1 MHELNSLLTMLIAKL
16 TGVELPDYFTMLILV
31 MAGSLLVF
39 ALMTRRLSV
48 DKPKTGQHIL
58 ELLIEGINKFQG
70 DIIGHDG
77 SKYISVCGTF
87 FVMILLCNLMGFIPG
102 FMPPT
107 GHIIVTL
114 SFGLCAFL
122 AYNAIGV
129 YKQGFGYIKHFL
141 GPMLPL
147 AVLFLPI
154 EMVSHIARPMSLGI
168 RLFGNIFGDHMVGSI
183 FTSLVP
189 IIIPVPFILLGLFV
203 SFMQALVFALLS
215 MIYIAGAV
223 EHH

>member
-1 MHELNSLLTMLIAKL
+1 MLIAKL
-16 TGVELPDYFTMLILV
+16 SGIEVPDYFTMLILV
-31 MAGSLLVF
+31 MVGSLVVF

-48 DKPKTGQHIL
+48 EKPKTGQHIL

-77 SKYISVCGTF
+77 HKYISVCGTF
-87 FVMILLCNLMGFIPG
+87 FVMILLSNLMAFVPG

-107 GHIIVTL
+107 GHIIVTI
-114 SFGLCAFL
+114 SFGLCAFF
-122 AYNAIGV
+122 AYNAIGL
-129 YKQGFGYIKHFL
+129 YKQGAGYIKHFF
-141 GPMLPL
+141 GPMAAL
-147 AVLFLPI
+147 AILFFPI
-154 EMVSHIARPMSLGI
+154 EIVSHISRPMSLGI
-168 RLFGNIFGDHMVGSI
+168 RLFGNIFGDHMVGTI

-189 IIIPVPFILLGLFV
+189 IVIPVPFILLGLFV
-203 SFMQALVFALLS
+203 SFMQAFVFALLS